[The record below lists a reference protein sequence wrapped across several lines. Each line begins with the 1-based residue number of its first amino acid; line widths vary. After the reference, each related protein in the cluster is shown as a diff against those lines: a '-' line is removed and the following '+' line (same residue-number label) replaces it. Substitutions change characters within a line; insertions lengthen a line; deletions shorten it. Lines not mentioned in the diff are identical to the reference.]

1 MNHKENGCGF
11 GASQAGDIV
20 NIEEPPSC
28 AARRTRTRILNWS
41 VAAESEWKRLL
52 RDSLTGAESIAARF
66 GLDSALI
73 KAVIRQYPARVNPYY
88 LSLIREKN
96 DPIYRQCIPDPA
108 ELDDTGGTADP
119 LCEEPENQA
128 RPGVPSLLTHRY
140 PDRLLFRIS
149 NQCAMY
155 CRFCTRKRKV
165 GDPGKQPTRDAIEE
179 AFQYI
184 EKTPAIRDVVLS
196 GGDPLLL
203 DDAPLERIIRRL
215 WNILSTR
222 PAGII
227 RLGSRLPVVLPQRV
241 TPELCA
247 ILKRYHPIYLNTHFN
262 HPAEL
267 TAESRRACAL
277 LADAGIPLGNQSV
290 LLKGVNDDPTV
301 MKELVQGLLSMRVRP
316 YYLYQA
322 DPVKGTSHFRTSVDS
337 GLEIYRALR
346 GHTSDLAVPTYVIDA
361 PGGGGK
367 IPLLPDYIKAKYSG
381 KVILRNYEDKEFVYP
396 DTADYK

>member
-1 MNHKENGCGF
+1 MVFSLLTRKLNEQVKPMNHKENGCGF

-28 AARRTRTRILNWS
+28 SARRTRTRILNWS

-52 RDSLTGAESIAARF
+52 RESLTGAESIAARF
-66 GLDSALI
+66 GLDPALI

-108 ELDDTGGTADP
+108 ELDDAGGTADP

-179 AFQYI
+179 AFRYI
-184 EKTPAIRDVVLS
+184 ENTPAIRDVVLS
-196 GGDPLLL
+196 GGDSLLL
-203 DDAPLERIIRRL
+203 DDAPLERITRRL
-215 WNILSTR
+215 WNILSPR

-227 RLGSRLPVVLPQRV
+227 RLGSRLPAVLPQRI
-241 TPELCA
+241 TPELSYM
-247 ILKRYHPIYLNTHFN
+247 LKRYHPLYINTHFN
-262 HPAEL
+262 HPAEI

-290 LLKGVNDDPTV
+290 LLAGVNDDSLV
-301 MKELVQGLLSMRVRP
+301 MKKLLLGLVAMRVRP

-322 DPVKGTSHFRTSVDS
+322 DPVKGTNHFRTPVDR
-337 GLEIYRALR
+337 GLEIYR
-346 GHTSDLAVPTYVIDA
+346 S
-361 PGGGGK
+361 
-367 IPLLPDYIKAKYSG
+367 
-381 KVILRNYEDKEFVYP
+381 
-396 DTADYK
+396 